1 MGNWPEVKHCTSE
14 ALWCSWNTVLL
25 GLNPSHAETCS
36 PRSHEHTDTTTH
48 CYTHTKQLQWLKRG
62 KYIYSKHFLEKKKN
76 NSKIHWLMCF
86 YFSLLK
92 ELKRTNPFEKF
103 EYVDYYLFMVMLKNL
118 FMMLYATEVNDQ
130 LSLNN
135 MQWSTE
141 RNRRKKNIWSVTPQA
156 ARLHNW

>member
-1 MGNWPEVKHCTSE
+1 
-14 ALWCSWNTVLL
+14 
-25 GLNPSHAETCS
+25 
-36 PRSHEHTDTTTH
+36 
-48 CYTHTKQLQWLKRG
+48 
-62 KYIYSKHFLEKKKN
+62 
-76 NSKIHWLMCF
+76 MCF

-141 RNRRKKNIWSVTPQA
+141 RNRRKKKTYEVLHH
-156 ARLHNW
+156 RLLDYTTDKSKLKYQMNEMNAVVHGWEYNVKHAGNELEKLTMEF